1 MDIIGSVNGAEK
13 RQLGGEQTVDIS
25 NMPSPTTINY
35 TGDTVIA
42 KQQQY
47 KTNAFT
53 DILNGALDIAANVVT
68 PGLGT
73 IDNFSSLM
81 QQQMLWQIEMQY
93 YTAESNISK
102 SKHEVAMAPIRNL
115 RVG

>member
-1 MDIIGSVNGAEK
+1 MDSIDALNPSIRGGSAPHSDING
-13 RQLGGEQTVDIS
+13 GFDMS
-25 NMPSPTTINY
+25 NGSAI
-35 TGDTVIA
+35 DQSILA
-42 KQQQY
+42 KQRDY
-47 KTNAFT
+47 SNNNFS
-53 DILNGALDIAANVVT
+53 DILSGALDMAANVVA

>member
-1 MDIIGSVNGAEK
+1 MDSIDSSNSLGARVQSLSSGASSNVGEGYEADSEK
-13 RQLGGEQTVDIS
+13 TIRGKQRGYADSSFS
-25 NMPSPTTINY
+25 N
-35 TGDTVIA
+35 
-42 KQQQY
+42 
-47 KTNAFT
+47 
-53 DILNGALDIAANVVT
+53 ILNGALDMAANIVA

-73 IDNFSSLM
+73 IDNFGSLM